1 MWNRLKVVLAIIAI
15 CTGCGVLFLEMVLLI
30 SGMWASRSAAMQ
42 EPVDLFSGACDVSQ
56 LEEMDVV
63 HGTVCELCGRYD
75 YTYDSYI
82 SDIAYYYV
90 MPIDTAGHTCYM
102 GIRETKGRKA
112 LFRNLSVVT
121 DFDVEERGINVK
133 PFQVDPDAEREPILV
148 EGFLFRM
155 NEQQYKRFQTWL
167 QKAGVDGQ
175 ALPYYIE
182 ERDIAE
188 YKRGYISGL
197 SWTVASVVMIISG
210 AAVLIHWRRKRKSQ
224 THITIGNV
232 VYEKGQLASVN
243 QLVEHIEMMQ
253 AVQELSRI
261 TGLDMV
267 RAEKII
273 RRWYDHWY

>member
-15 CTGCGVLFLEMVLLI
+15 CTGCGTLILEITLLGSGVWI
-30 SGMWASRSAAMQ
+30 SRVAAMQ
-42 EPVDLFSGACDVSQ
+42 EPVELFSGSCDVSQ
-56 LEEMDVV
+56 LEEMVVV

-82 SDIAYYYV
+82 SDIAYYYI
-90 MPIDTAGHTCYM
+90 MPIEVAGHTYYM

-112 LFRNLSVVT
+112 LFRSLSVVT
-121 DFDVEERGINVK
+121 EFDVKERGINVK
-133 PFQVDPDAEREPILV
+133 PFQVDPGAEREPIFV

-155 NEQQYKRFQTWL
+155 NEQQYKLFQTWL
-167 QKAGVDGQ
+167 QKAGADGQ

-182 ERDIAE
+182 ERNIAE
-188 YKRGYISGL
+188 YKRAYIRGL
-197 SWTVASVVMIISG
+197 FWTVASVVMIIGG

-267 RAEKII
+267 QAEKIV
-273 RRWYDHWY
+273 RRWYSYWY